1 MSSIYDNIEQ
11 SLLPELQAYLAE
23 AYRADFCV
31 GYFNLRGWREIDAD
45 ISSFEGS
52 EDRCCRLLVGMY
64 KLPNEE
70 LRRALAIGTS
80 DERIDQGQAVRLK
93 MLMAQEFREQL
104 TYGTPSADD
113 EAGLKRLRQQLLD
126 GQLQVKLYL
135 RHLLHAKLYLIYRE
149 DRATPIIS
157 YVGSSNLTLS
167 GLKRQ
172 GELNVE
178 VTDKDDTKKLEGW
191 FQDRWEDRFCLDIS
205 HELAEIIDESWAGRS
220 LKPYYVYLKMAY
232 HLSQEARDGL
242 SNYQTPANFGLLP
255 FQEAAVK
262 IAAQHIN
269 KRGGVIVGDVVGLGK
284 TLVGTAQKLA
294 SDLD

>member
-1 MSSIYDNIEQ
+1 
-11 SLLPELQAYLAE
+11 
-23 AYRADFCV
+23 
-31 GYFNLRGWREIDAD
+31 
-45 ISSFEGS
+45 
-52 EDRCCRLLVGMY
+52 MY

-80 DERIDQGQAVRLK
+80 AERIDQGQAVRLK

-104 TYGTPSADD
+104 TYGTPSAAD

-191 FQDRWEDRFCLDIS
+191 FQDRWEDKFCLDIS
-205 HELAEIIDESWAGRS
+205 QELADIIDESWAGRS

-284 TLVGTAQKLA
+284 TLVGTALA
-294 SDLD
+294 HLCEEEYGTSTLIICPKNLVRMWQRYIDTYGLRGRVVSISQVDRVLPEIPARFRLVLDR